1 MNIEIGGF
9 FGFIVLVLDLW
20 AVVNIFGSRAGTG
33 AKVLWLLLI
42 IFLPFLGW
50 LIWLLAGP
58 RSARH

>member
-20 AVVNIFGSRAGTG
+20 AVVNIFGSHRGTG

-42 IFLPFLGW
+42 ILLPFLGW

-58 RSARH
+58 RSERR